1 MGHSMKKFLLLLL
14 LPACALA
21 QTASTYYT
29 VPTIAALKAL
39 TTRPGVV
46 EVRDSNPGI
55 FNWSTSACGAA
66 DDIFQVTPTSGPS
79 GCYSRMAGTYAVGK
93 NGSTSVFLRGD
104 NTWATPAGAGTVT
117 SASVATANGFAGT
130 VANAT
135 STPAISITT
144 SITAPVLK
152 GDGTA
157 IAGATT
163 TGSGS
168 TVVLNNGPTLI
179 APVLGTPA
187 SGNASNMTSIP
198 VNQATGNLPVANL
211 GSGTAASASTF
222 WRGDNTW
229 ATPSGG
235 GNISNT
241 GTPTNGQLGVWT
253 ASTVLSGVTLAGDCT
268 LSSPNITCTKTS
280 GSSFA
285 TSATTDTTNASNIS
299 SGTLGAA
306 RLPSPSSSTLGGVE
320 SIAAVS
326 HKWINTISTSGVP
339 SLTQPDIS
347 DLSSIGTGVATQL
360 ASAADGSSA
369 SGIGFRGVPQNLQ
382 STNYTLVMADAGK
395 HIYGTT
401 GTNTWTIPA
410 NSGVAFPIGTAVTF
424 INLSGTAATI
434 AITTDTLYLGGTGTT
449 GSRTLAQFG
458 VATAVKIDSTHWII
472 SGPGLT

>member
-1 MGHSMKKFLLLLL
+1 MKKFLLLLL

-46 EVRDSNPGI
+46 EVHDSNPGI

-79 GCYSRMAGTYAVGK
+79 GCYTRMAGTYAVGK

-117 SASVATANGFAGT
+117 STSVATANGFAGT
-130 VANAT
+130 VANPT
-135 STPAISITT
+135 STPAITITT

-187 SGNASNMTSIP
+187 SGNASNMTNIP

-211 GSGTAASASTF
+211 GGGTAASASTF

-229 ATPSGG
+229 ATPAGG

-253 ASTVLSGVTLAGDCT
+253 ASTVLSGITLGGDCT

-280 GSSFA
+280 G
-285 TSATTDTTNASNIS
+285 TSLTALATTT
-299 SGTLGAA
+299 
-306 RLPSPSSSTLGGVE
+306 P
-320 SIAAVS
+320 
-326 HKWINTISTSGVP
+326 
-339 SLTQPDIS
+339 
-347 DLSSIGTGVATQL
+347 GTGVAAQL
-360 ASAADGSSA
+360 ASAADGTSA
-369 SGIGFRGVPQNLQ
+369 SAIGFRGLPQNTQ
-382 STNYTLVMADAGK
+382 STNYTLVLADSGK

-401 GTNTWTIPA
+401 GINTWTIPA
-410 NSGVAFPIGTAVTF
+410 NGTVAFPIGTAVTF
-424 INLSGTAATI
+424 INLSTNAATI
-434 AITTDTLYLGGTGTT
+434 AITTDVLYLGGTGAT

-458 VATAVKIDSTHWII
+458 VATAVKIDATHWII